1 MSNLKKTKKIIKQC
15 LYIFDYRFK
24 KNIIFTI
31 FFITLLSILEILG
44 IGIFIPLFISL
55 IEPNHPFITEI
66 QAIHPYISKN
76 YNLFILGSIFLIFF
90 IKFLS
95 SLFINF
101 KINVYIFRLFDF
113 LSKKFFH
120 SYLNQDYEFFFKKNT
135 AEITRNIYSEIG
147 VFINQIVF
155 SLIMIVKNIFIISSL
170 TIFLFVYDFLFTT
183 TILTIIFIVA
193 YIYLK
198 FFRKHLKEIGEK
210 LKDKSFDVLNN
221 LSEIFLGIKEIKIFK
236 LEKYFYNEFKNNFLE
251 LSNYRRKSLTYSF
264 LPKLFFEF
272 FLVIVLI
279 FLLFLMINSNLS
291 EKEIIFKIGFFS
303 FGLLRILPSL
313 IEVSEKIQSI
323 QIYNSS
329 LDNIYNE
336 LQNINNSSLEMGL
349 INNEKK
355 ILQSI
360 ELKDLSFYYKKD
372 NPILTDI
379 NLKLEK
385 NNIIGIIGE
394 SGAGK
399 TTLVD
404 IISGIISPKYGS
416 IYVNEKII
424 SKNLS
429 FELRNMIGYVTQS
442 NFFFDNTI
450 KENIIFGK
458 ENDKLKENELLQEVI
473 KNAQLSD
480 FIESLE
486 NGINTK
492 IGQAAV
498 RLSGGQ
504 KQRISIARSLYRE
517 PRLLILDEATN
528 ALDIKNEK
536 KIFDI
541 INSIKKDMIVIVVS
555 HNIDIK
561 KYCDKVYEVK
571 SKRLILKS

>member
-1 MSNLKKTKKIIKQC
+1 M
-15 LYIFDYRFK
+15 
-24 KNIIFTI
+24 
-31 FFITLLSILEILG
+31 
-44 IGIFIPLFISL
+44 
-55 IEPNHPFITEI
+55 
-66 QAIHPYISKN
+66 
-76 YNLFILGSIFLIFF
+76 
-90 IKFLS
+90 
-95 SLFINF
+95 
-101 KINVYIFRLFDF
+101 
-113 LSKKFFH
+113 
-120 SYLNQDYEFFFKKNT
+120 
-135 AEITRNIYSEIG
+135 
-147 VFINQIVF
+147 
-155 SLIMIVKNIFIISSL
+155 
-170 TIFLFVYDFLFTT
+170 
-183 TILTIIFIVA
+183 
-193 YIYLK
+193 
-198 FFRKHLKEIGEK
+198 EK
-210 LKDKSFDVLNN
+210 
-221 LSEIFLGIKEIKIFK
+221 
-236 LEKYFYNEFKNNFLE
+236 
-251 LSNYRRKSLTYSF
+251 
-264 LPKLFFEF
+264 
-272 FLVIVLI
+272 
-279 FLLFLMINSNLS
+279 
-291 EKEIIFKIGFFS
+291 
-303 FGLLRILPSL
+303 
-313 IEVSEKIQSI
+313 
-323 QIYNSS
+323 
-329 LDNIYNE
+329 
-336 LQNINNSSLEMGL
+336 GL

-473 KNAQLSD
+473 KKAQLSD

-536 KIFDI
+536 KVFDI

-555 HNIDIK
+555 HNIDIE